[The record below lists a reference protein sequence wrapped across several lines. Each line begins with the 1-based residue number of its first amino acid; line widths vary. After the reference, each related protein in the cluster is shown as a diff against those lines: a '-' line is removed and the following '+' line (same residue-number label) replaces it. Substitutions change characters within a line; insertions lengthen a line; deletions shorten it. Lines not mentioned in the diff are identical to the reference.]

1 MAGRDIYCSGATE
14 VSTPILNFSNT
25 LCQAA
30 CQIRKFFTREN
41 SHSCHPGPEIQSPP
55 VKLVVQD
62 RDRFRSGRITMSRV
76 YVSLLLVLVCT
87 LVQFSVL
94 AAEKT
99 SASESS
105 PDPVLEKI
113 LKAWEQASRQRKSVT
128 GKFQKF
134 SYDRTFAVENRATG
148 SFATNIDKTG
158 VYQVDSTEIPQGTVS
173 RRLDSKGRPYQLK
186 SDKSERMEWTSKVFR
201 MTSLDGSIEEVKR
214 PAESKAANTKHSW
227 LSWYLLSLIEE
238 PVFSQYLLGISEK
251 DLKERFNVSLVKQT
265 PNQIHLSLLPR
276 HERDK
281 CNFSEVQLM
290 LNKKDYTLA
299 AIRMIDPPETKET
312 VHVFE
317 DIQVTTLDDQP
328 DFELCL
334 QP

>member
-1 MAGRDIYCSGATE
+1 
-14 VSTPILNFSNT
+14 
-25 LCQAA
+25 
-30 CQIRKFFTREN
+30 
-41 SHSCHPGPEIQSPP
+41 
-55 VKLVVQD
+55 
-62 RDRFRSGRITMSRV
+62 MSRV
-76 YVSLLLVLVCT
+76 HMSLALALLCT
-87 LVQFSVL
+87 LGQLS
-94 AAEKT
+94 ATEPAKSPAPE
-99 SASESS
+99 SAS
-105 PDPVLEKI
+105 DPTLETI
-113 LKAWEQASRQRKSVT
+113 LKEWDQARLKRVEVR

-134 SYDRTFAVENRATG
+134 SYDITFAVENRATG

-201 MTSLDGSIEEVKR
+201 MTSLDGSIEEIKR

-227 LSWYLLSLIEE
+227 LSWYLLKFIEE
-238 PVFSQYLLGISEK
+238 PFFSQYLLGISEK

-299 AIRMIDPPETKET
+299 ALRMIDPPETKET

-317 DIQVTTLDDQP
+317 DIQVTTLGDQS